1 MGKIKNAGLRTVGA
15 LASGTA
21 KTIEG
26 IQYVGNKT
34 KAGAKVV
41 VHSPK
46 VAAVAV
52 ATKVEDHRAINAAR
66 DQFKAELVAT
76 GREILASQRAVE
88 AG

>member
-15 LASGTA
+15 LAAGTA

-26 IQYVGNKT
+26 LQYAGNKT

-41 VHSPK
+41 VHAPK

-52 ATKVEDHRAINAAR
+52 GAKVEEHRAINAAR
-66 DQFKAELVAT
+66 EQFKAELVEQ
-76 GREILASQRAVE
+76 GRQILNAQRAVE